1 MSIPAIVFL
10 VALCT
15 ANAANET
22 AAAGP
27 VVNGKEVTCDSE
39 DGYMGPILDNMKSSI
54 NGYKSCNEET
64 QKYTLEVS
72 GYDTE
77 LQAGKNGNVNKY
89 GIGMMC
95 KEGNLHYIITE
106 DTEQATWDALK
117 ASPPPQ
123 DKVLLACLLK
133 EGSSGGGGGDDGS
146 TTSPA
151 MHATVGMAA
160 VTGAFL
166 LASYL

>member
-10 VALCT
+10 VAVST
-15 ANAANET
+15 ANAAGPEV
-22 AAAGP
+22 AGK
-27 VVNGKEVTCDSE
+27 NVTCD
-39 DGYMGPILDNMKSSI
+39 DDYMKPILENMKSAI

-95 KEGNLHYIITE
+95 KEGNLHYIFTE

-123 DKVLLACLLK
+123 EKVLLACLLF
-133 EGSSGGGGGDDGS
+133 EGSSGGGDGAD
-146 TTSPA
+146 TTASA
-151 MHATVGMAA
+151 VHATIGMAA
-160 VTGAFL
+160 VTGAFFAL
-166 LASYL
+166 

>member
-1 MSIPAIVFL
+1 MGIGDKTIT
-10 VALCT
+10 CEE
-15 ANAANET
+15 ET
-22 AAAGP
+22 
-27 VVNGKEVTCDSE
+27 
-39 DGYMGPILDNMKSSI
+39 YMKAILDGLASTFEN
-54 NGYKSCNEET
+54 YKSCNEET
-64 QKYTLEVS
+64 QMYTLEVS

-95 KEGNLHYIITE
+95 KEGNLHYIFTE

-133 EGSSGGGGGDDGS
+133 EGSSGGGGGDGAD

-151 MHATVGMAA
+151 VHATIGMA
-160 VTGAFL
+160 
-166 LASYL
+166 